1 MKRVSLPNANVGTVK
16 ITEHKKVNSNE
27 WCYKKSPKVIL
38 SEADLAY
45 NLCVIFIILTI
56 SITEKLLIL
65 LFVNE

>member
-38 SEADLAY
+38 SVAVLAY
-45 NLCVIFIILTI
+45 NLCFYINYPEQSL
-56 SITEKLLIL
+56 SKKGR
-65 LFVNE
+65 